1 MTFCIPYFYIFVPEN
16 LVLATSSGMICRKK
30 TMVLLGAVLWLLMV
44 VSSCSSEGK
53 GDMPLFV
60 VQRTVFEDIIVTEGT
75 TEALSSVNI
84 TTPSQLEGTIS
95 FILENGTHVKAGDTV
110 CIIDAPEAETEY
122 DERLKNLQSRLSELE
137 KLISNQK
144 LERALLE
151 ANIRST
157 DAEAILAEYDSAQMQ
172 YMSPTARRIQELEL
186 ERAALSRNRYQRQLE
201 AQDVMDKAEV
211 MRLESR
217 IARDRRRLAD
227 AKIVVDSRVVV
238 APSDGIFVRGR
249 VPWGSREEHVVGT
262 MLRENVLVG
271 TLPDVSKMKVVF
283 QIPEAEYKRISE
295 GDMVEFT
302 FDAMPDNKGWGK
314 IVKLA
319 TVGKERTKGSPVK
332 VFDVEAS
339 VDSASQPVGPGIS
352 ALCRI
357 YMQRKPDVLVV
368 PMVCIH
374 QVDSQKVVYVKKRL
388 SFRERKITLGLSSQK
403 EAIVTEG
410 LSEGDVISLLK
421 PKNK

>member
-1 MTFCIPYFYIFVPEN
+1 MALLLAIFW
-16 LVLATSSGMICRKK
+16 SS
-30 TMVLLGAVLWLLMV
+30 V
-44 VSSCSSEGK
+44 VGSCSSG
-53 GDMPLFV
+53 GDQDMPLFV
-60 VQRTVFEDIIVTEGT
+60 VQRTAFEDMIVTEGT
-75 TEALSSVNI
+75 TEAQSSVNI
-84 TTPSQLEGTIS
+84 PTPDDLEGTIS

-122 DERLKNLQSRLSELE
+122 DERKKRLESRLAELE
-137 KLISNQK
+137 KLVANQE

-151 ANIRST
+151 ANIRSSE
-157 DAEAILAEYDSAQMQ
+157 AEAILAEYDSAQMQ
-172 YMSPTARRIQELEL
+172 YMSPTARRIQELQL
-186 ERAALSRNRYQRQLE
+186 ERAALSRSRYQRQLD

-211 MRLESR
+211 MRLKSR

-227 AKIVVDSRVVV
+227 AKKIVDSRVVL

-249 VPWGSREEHVVGT
+249 VPWGDREEHVVGT
-262 MLRENVLVG
+262 VLHGRVLVG
-271 TLPDVSKMKVVF
+271 TLPDVSKMKVKL

-295 GDMVEFT
+295 GDSVEYS
-302 FDAMPDNKGWGK
+302 FDATPDNKGWGR

-319 TVGKERTKGSPVK
+319 TVGKERTVGSPVK

-339 VDSASQPVGPGIS
+339 VDSVRQPLAPGVS
-352 ALCRI
+352 AICRI

-374 QVDSQKVVYVKKRL
+374 QVDSQKKVVYVKKRF
-388 SFRERKITLGLSSQK
+388 SFKEREVTLGLSSQK

-410 LSEGDVISLLK
+410 LSEGEVITLLK
-421 PKNK
+421 PKKK